1 MKLKALFLDRDGVIN
16 SDYGHVFKKEDIK
29 FIEGIFDLV
38 RDAKKKGYVV
48 IIITNQAGI
57 AKKIFSEEEF
67 TNLMKWMLSQF
78 HIRNA
83 IIDDY
88 FYCPYHP
95 EFQDLKYKNYKYDR
109 KPYPGM
115 LLKAKCKYNIDMQKS
130 IFIGDKLTDM
140 IAGEKAKLGKLIYFN
155 QNRVQEYTT
164 IDNHYEIKKL
174 I

>member
-1 MKLKALFLDRDGVIN
+1 MQIKALFLDRDGVIN
-16 SDYGHVFKKEDIK
+16 SDYVHVFKKEDIN

-38 RDAKKKGYVV
+38 RDAKKKGYLV

-57 AKKIFSEEEF
+57 AKKIYSEDEF
-67 TNLMKWMLSQF
+67 INLMKWMLNQF
-78 HIRNA
+78 LIRNA

-95 EFQDLKYKNYKYDR
+95 EFQEFKYKDYKYDR

-115 LLKAKCKYNIDMQKS
+115 LLKAKYKYNIDMEKS

-140 IAGEKAKLGKLIYFN
+140 IAGEKANVGKLIYFN
-155 QNRVQEYTT
+155 KNKVKEYIT
-164 IDNHYEIKKL
+164 IKNHYEIKKL

>member
-1 MKLKALFLDRDGVIN
+1 MQIKALFLDRDGVIN
-16 SDYGHVFKKEDIK
+16 LDYDHVFKKEDIK
-29 FIEGIFDLV
+29 FLKGIFDLV
-38 RDAKKKGYVV
+38 REAKKKGYIV
-48 IIITNQAGI
+48 IIVTNQAGI

-67 TNLMKWMLSQF
+67 INLMNWMVEQF
-78 HIRNA
+78 QKRNA

-95 EFQDLKYKNYKYDR
+95 EFQEIKYKNYKYDR

-115 LLKAKCKYNIDMQKS
+115 LLKAKYKYNIDMKKS

-140 IAGEKAKLGKLIYFN
+140 IAGRKANIGKLIYFN
-155 QNRVQEYTT
+155 KTKAREYLT